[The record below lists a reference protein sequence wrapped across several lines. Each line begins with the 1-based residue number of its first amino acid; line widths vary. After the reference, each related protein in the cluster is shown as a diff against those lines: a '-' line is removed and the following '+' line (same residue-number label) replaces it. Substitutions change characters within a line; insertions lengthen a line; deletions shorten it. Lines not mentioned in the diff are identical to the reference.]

1 MKSFT
6 RRNFLQHASAV
17 ALSPALAKSV
27 IGISDWLGQS
37 AGPNVRFST
46 EPRERIAV
54 ASYPF
59 REFISGKHEDKSV
72 TAAKMPLIDFA
83 AHISAKFEVR
93 KIEPWSEHFLSLEP
107 SYLDELRVAAAKA
120 GSSFANI
127 AADGDNSLY
136 SPDSAKRQGAI
147 QFGKTWVAAAARLG
161 SPSIRINIAA
171 SKAANAKPDPALV
184 AEGLKSI
191 ADHAASK
198 SVVVHLENDNPVSE
212 DPFFIVSV
220 IDRVKS
226 PWLHALPDF
235 GNSLAAL
242 PAEDAYRGLDQMFAR
257 AYAIC
262 HVKETITTRS
272 NTVAHVDLA
281 RSFLLAAKHGY
292 KGNFSMEFD
301 SEGDP
306 YEGTG
311 KLIAATI
318 KNLS

>member
-107 SYLDELRVAAAKA
+107 SYLDELRVAAA
-120 GSSFANI
+120 
-127 AADGDNSLY
+127 
-136 SPDSAKRQGAI
+136 
-147 QFGKTWVAAAARLG
+147 ARLG

-171 SKAANAKPDPALV
+171 PKAANAKPDPALV

-226 PWLHALPDF
+226 PWLRALPDF